1 MKNIYR
7 TLKNKLN
14 GLAKD
19 RRGQTMTE
27 YALLVG
33 FLAAAGAIFL
43 SASGD
48 NVKASFANMGS
59 KLDSAVA
66 DSAVA
71 DSGGTPVA
79 DNSKPSPSA
88 SPTPSDTPSGAGDDS
103 GSSGDQGGGDD
114 GGKDKKDKKDKD
126 DKSNNSD
133 NDNGNGNKNGHNK

>member
-7 TLKNKLN
+7 TLKNKLS

-33 FLAAAGAIFL
+33 FLAAAAAIFL

-48 NVKASFANMGS
+48 NVKTSFANMGS

-66 DSAVA
+66 DS
-71 DSGGTPVA
+71 GGTPVA
-79 DNSKPSPSA
+79 DNST
-88 SPTPSDTPSGAGDDS
+88 PTPSDTPSGASDG
-103 GSSGDQGGGDD
+103 GGNSGDQGGGGDE
-114 GGKDKKDKKDKD
+114 GGKDKKDKK

-133 NDNGNGNKNGHNK
+133 NDNGNGNKYGHDK

>member
-7 TLKNKLN
+7 TLKNKLS

-33 FLAAAGAIFL
+33 FLAAAAAIFL

-48 NVKASFANMGS
+48 NVKTSFANMGS

-66 DSAVA
+66 DS
-71 DSGGTPVA
+71 GGTPVA
-79 DNSKPSPSA
+79 DNST
-88 SPTPSDTPSGAGDDS
+88 PTPSDTPSGASDG
-103 GSSGDQGGGDD
+103 GGNSGDQGGSGDDGGSGGDD
-114 GGKDKKDKKDKD
+114 GGKDKK

-133 NDNGNGNKNGHNK
+133 NDNGNGNKYGHDK